1 MGGQSSPMHKKILIG
16 MMGYFIY
23 RNAWIYDGPPHK
35 ETQLGKAEK
44 AALLR
49 NGGLMVRNTYEF
61 DLTEETNFWYVI
73 KDRYLGLDEL
83 SPRVRNKVR
92 HAFQYFD
99 YQKITY
105 EQLFE
110 NVFPILEDTFANY
123 KVHDRQMNRRVFSD
137 YLEQCQQKKYDYWG
151 IFQKSTNQMVGFCTV
166 KLWDESCEMGY
177 TGVLSNYTKS
187 GYYPYY
193 GLYHYLDSYYLGEKG
208 FRYISDGSRTITN
221 HSEIH
226 DYLIHF
232 FKYRKA
238 YCKLRIKYKW
248 WFGAIV
254 RLLFPFRNIIW
265 NRNVKAVLSMHE
277 MQDCL

>member
-1 MGGQSSPMHKKILIG
+1 MSDLQQRKMPKAYAVMWLIITAGYGLWMTFYMKDIILFH
-16 MMGYFIY
+16 YE
-23 RNAWIYDGPPHK
+23 K
-35 ETQLGKAEK
+35 E
-44 AALLR
+44 AA
-49 NGGLMVRNTYEF
+49 
-61 DLTEETNFWYVI
+61 
-73 KDRYLGLDEL
+73 
-83 SPRVRNKVR
+83 
-92 HAFQYFD
+92 
-99 YQKITY
+99 
-105 EQLFE
+105 
-110 NVFPILEDTFANY
+110 
-123 KVHDRQMNRRVFSD
+123 RQ
-137 YLEQCQQKKYDYWG
+137 
-151 IFQKSTNQMVGFCTV
+151 I
-166 KLWDESCEMGY
+166 
-177 TGVLSNYTKS
+177 S